1 MSEFQFVCPFC
12 SSKLLCD
19 ETTENQICNCPEC
32 GSEIVPARER
42 FAGKLKK
49 APQENA
55 SMANLVE
62 NSQPRQQIPIAI
74 PANGGGQIVINNY
87 NTQQPTQA
95 YPQQYFAGNNNL
107 PKQRIVYIL
116 LGLFLGAC
124 GVHNFYAGYKREA
137 TWQLVVWAIGMLTL
151 FCGGFILCFASG
163 VWALA
168 NIVCRNV
175 DANGRPM
182 I

>member
-12 SSKLLCD
+12 GSKLVCD

-32 GSEIVPARER
+32 GAEIVPVREK
-42 FAGKLKK
+42 FAGKIKK
-49 APQENA
+49 AQSENA
-55 SMANLVE
+55 STLEPIEKPQAN
-62 NSQPRQQIPIAI
+62 QQIPIAI
-74 PANGGGQIVINNY
+74 PANGGSQIVINNY
-87 NTQQPTQA
+87 NSPQQQQA
-95 YPQQYFAGNNNL
+95 YPPQYFAGNNNF
-107 PKQRIVYIL
+107 PKQRVVYIL
-116 LGLFLGAC
+116 LGIFFGAC

-137 TWQLVVWAIGMLTL
+137 TWQLIIWAIGMFTL
-151 FCGGFILCFASG
+151 FCGGIILCFATG
-163 VWALA
+163 IWALA

>member
-12 SSKLLCD
+12 GSKLVCD

-32 GSEIVPARER
+32 GAEIVPAREK
-42 FAGKLKK
+42 FEGKIKK
-49 APQENA
+49 VTQANVAIPVSTENQ
-55 SMANLVE
+55 
-62 NSQPRQQIPIAI
+62 QPSQQIPVAI
-74 PANGGGQIVINNY
+74 PANGGSQIVINNY
-87 NTQQPTQA
+87 NSPQQQQA
-95 YPQQYFAGNNNL
+95 YPPQYFAGNNNL

-124 GVHNFYAGYKREA
+124 GAHNFYAGYKREA
-137 TWQLVVWAIGMLTL
+137 TWQLVVWFLGIFTL

-163 VWALA
+163 IWALA
-168 NIVCRNV
+168 NIVCRGV